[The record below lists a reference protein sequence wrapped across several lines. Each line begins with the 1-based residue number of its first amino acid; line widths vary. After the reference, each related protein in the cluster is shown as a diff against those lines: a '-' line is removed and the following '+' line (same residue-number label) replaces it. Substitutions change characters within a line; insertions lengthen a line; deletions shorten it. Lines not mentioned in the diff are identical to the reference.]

1 MISFDEAYEVVM
13 DRAVNT
19 ATESVALAD
28 SSGRVL
34 AEDVVSD
41 INMPPF
47 DKSAMDGYACRRE
60 DLSNPLDVIEII
72 PAGAWPKNLIGPNQ
86 FSKIMTGAPAPEGA
100 DCVIMIEHTE
110 MINETSIRFVE
121 EETKGNICF
130 QGEDVQVGDVVL
142 MKGARVLPQHVA
154 VMAGVGCAQ
163 PLVFVRPRVGVIST
177 GSELVVPDA
186 QPDKAQI
193 RDSNSGQL
201 TAQVQRM
208 GAVATNYG
216 IAIDT
221 EEAIDTV
228 FKKAVSENDVV
239 ILSGGVSVGDFD
251 LAPEVLKKNGIEL
264 LFDEVAIQPG
274 RPSTFGVGESVRVFG
289 LPGNPVS
296 TFVQF
301 EMLLKPFLFKMMGCE
316 ARPTTVQ
323 AILDVPLKRK
333 RASRTSVI
341 PVEFTQPGHVTAID
355 YHGSA
360 HIAAMCRTQGFVLF
374 PKDLTYLEKGTLVDA
389 RLLQS

>member
-1 MISFDEAYEVVM
+1 MISFDEAYEMVM
-13 DRAVNT
+13 DHAVNT
-19 ATESVALAD
+19 ATESVLLAD
-28 SSGRVL
+28 SVNRIL

-60 DLSNPLDVIEII
+60 DLSNPLEVIETI
-72 PAGAWPKNLIGPNQ
+72 PAGAWPEKPIGPNQ
-86 FSKIMTGAPAPEGA
+86 CSKIMTGAPVPDGA
-100 DCVIMIEHTE
+100 DCVIMIEHVE
-110 MINETSIRFVE
+110 ALSETSIRFAE

-130 QGEDVQVGDVVL
+130 QGEDIQIGDVVL
-142 MKGARVLPQHVA
+142 TQGARVLPQHIA
-154 VMAGVGCAQ
+154 VMASVGCAR
-163 PLVFVRPRVGVIST
+163 PLVFVRPKVGIIST
-177 GSELVVPDA
+177 GSELVAPEA
-186 QPDKAQI
+186 SPEKAQI
-193 RDSNSGQL
+193 RDSNSWQL
-201 TAQVQRM
+201 AAQVERM
-208 GAVATNYG
+208 GVAATNYG
-216 IAIDT
+216 IAVDT
-221 EEAIDTV
+221 EEAIDAV

-251 LAPEVLKKNGIEL
+251 LAPAVLKKNGIEL

-301 EMLLKPFLFKMMGCE
+301 EMLLKPFLFKMMGYE
-316 ARPTTVQ
+316 TQPTILQ
-323 AILDVPLKRK
+323 ATLDAPLKRK

-341 PVEFTQPGHVTAID
+341 PVEFTSPGHVMAID

-374 PKDLTYLEKGTLVDA
+374 PKDLTCLEKGTPVDV
-389 RLLQS
+389 RLLQA